1 MRFYRISSLFIM
13 LKATKKVILHH
24 NLLINNLYNDTMN
37 YLFPEIEQQNTRT
50 LIVIGNGFDLAS
62 GIQSSYSHFKQWLK
76 KIKKSIN
83 RFNGYLF

>member
-50 LIVIGNGFDLAS
+50 LIVIGNGLDLAS

-76 KIKKSIN
+76 KNKKID
-83 RFNGYLF
+83 